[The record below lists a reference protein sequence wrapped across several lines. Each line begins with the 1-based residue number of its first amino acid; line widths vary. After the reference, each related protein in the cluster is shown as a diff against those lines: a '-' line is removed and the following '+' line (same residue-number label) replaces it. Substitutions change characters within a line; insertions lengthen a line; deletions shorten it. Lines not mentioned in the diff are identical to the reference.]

1 MSAPEKW
8 HKRFLQQTRWTESV
22 RRFLFQ
28 QADITRAD
36 AILEAGCGSGA
47 ILADIFRQTNAHL
60 VGIDLK
66 LEYLRYARSG
76 GIFFE
81 LAGADVFHLPFA
93 NQVFSHACCHFF
105 LLWVHDPLQALLEMK
120 RVTKPGGFILA
131 LAEPDY
137 GGRIDHPPSLVQ
149 LGQLQVQS
157 LIRQGADPLMGR
169 KLKSLFN
176 QSGLRNVQSGVIWG
190 QWKEQ
195 PAMEEWELE
204 WNTLESDLEGMVSQE
219 RLAELKQLDL
229 AAWKDGERI
238 LFVPTFYTSG
248 QI

>member
-1 MSAPEKW
+1 MSEPEKW

-36 AILEAGCGSGA
+36 VILEAGCGSGA
-47 ILADIFRQTNAHL
+47 VLADLYRQTNARL
-60 VGIDLK
+60 VGVDLK
-66 LEYLRYARSG
+66 FEYLRLARSG
-76 GIFFE
+76 STFFE
-81 LAGADVFHLPFA
+81 LTNSDVLHLPFA

-105 LLWVHDPLQALLEMK
+105 LLWVRDPLQALIEMK

-149 LGQLQVQS
+149 LGQLQSQS
-157 LIRQGADPLMGR
+157 LIQQQADPLMGR

-176 QSGLRNVQSGVIWG
+176 QTGLHNVQSGVIWG
-190 QWKEQ
+190 QWSEQ
-195 PAMEEWELE
+195 PLLEEVELE
-204 WNTLESDLEGMVSQE
+204 WDILESDLEGIVSQE
-219 RLAELKQLDL
+219 ILAELKHLDL

-238 LFVPTFYTSG
+238 LFVPTFYASG
-248 QI
+248 QV